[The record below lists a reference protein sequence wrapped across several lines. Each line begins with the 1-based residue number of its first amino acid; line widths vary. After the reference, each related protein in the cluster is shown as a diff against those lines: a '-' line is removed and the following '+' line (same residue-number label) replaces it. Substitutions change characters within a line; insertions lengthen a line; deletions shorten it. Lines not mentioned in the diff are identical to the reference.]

1 MKQMKIIFTIAL
13 GLILLTLLANY
24 TFAVDYTTPSINHG
38 NDEANTT
45 PDAKEIEKVFLK
57 NLPDK
62 IEYVVGEELDL
73 EGCEIIVGYDDGTF
87 DTVKV
92 TEENSKVSG
101 YDPSKSG
108 SQQVTITYKSNSV
121 MFYAQAVRPEI
132 NYESFKY
139 TQSSDSA
146 LRGFTEITVTTKNV
160 DNNTKIEITI
170 VDSDGKDVTSKFT
183 INGNYIYDDGALIRI
198 IIPKSVPEGEYKVTF
213 YDDVTKQTLNETLTI
228 EGSEFGEEE
237 EPGTPTQ
244 EEPGFE
250 EPGVGQEPEEPSSEE
265 PSREP
270 QHSTNSNE
278 NIPKTGSERPIVII
292 GIIVSVI
299 FVSSYIAVT
308 KKYRDID

>member
-1 MKQMKIIFTIAL
+1 MKKMKMIFGIIF
-13 GLILLTLLANY
+13 GLIVFILLANY
-24 TFAVDYTTPSINHG
+24 SFAVDYTTPSINNG
-38 NDEANTT
+38 SNETNET
-45 PDAKEIEKVFLK
+45 PKTREIEKVFLK

-73 EGCEIIVGYDDGTF
+73 EGCEIMVGYDDGTF

-132 NYESFKY
+132 NYEKFEY
-139 TQSSDSA
+139 TPTNNDNT
-146 LRGFTEITVTTKNV
+146 LRGYTEITVTTKNV

-170 VDSDGKDVTSKFT
+170 LDSNGNDVTDKFI

-198 IIPKSVPEGEYKVTF
+198 ITPKSVPEGEYEVTF
-213 YDDVTKQTLNETLTI
+213 YDDVTKKTLTKTLTI
-228 EGSEFGEEE
+228 TGPDYSEEE

-244 EEPGFE
+244 GEPGLEQPGEEPGAE
-250 EPGVGQEPEEPSSEE
+250 EPGEEPGGQ
-265 PSREP
+265 

-292 GIIVSVI
+292 GIILCVI
-299 FVSSYIAVT
+299 FISSFIIITKSKYKYI
-308 KKYRDID
+308 D